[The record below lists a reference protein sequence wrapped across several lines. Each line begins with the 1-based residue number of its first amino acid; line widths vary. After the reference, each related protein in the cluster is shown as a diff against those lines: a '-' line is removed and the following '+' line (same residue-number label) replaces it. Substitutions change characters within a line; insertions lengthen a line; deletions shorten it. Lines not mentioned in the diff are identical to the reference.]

1 MVRVGTGKVCA
12 GGGVSGVGVGA
23 PRVGVSAPVGAGAV
37 GLAGAVGSAA
47 PSVGETRAVTVMT
60 GVAAAVGVMAASRS
74 ASSRACCAF
83 RMMALVWAIPGANA
97 SANAMAQAITHSNA
111 TAVSANRA
119 NGEAANFSS
128 VFCDEVFLFCKAR
141 SQAGVGAKAR
151 VPRLPRS
158 ISHGYT
164 IYELVVSAK

>member
-1 MVRVGTGKVCA
+1 M
-12 GGGVSGVGVGA
+12 SGVGVGV
-23 PRVGVSAPVGAGAV
+23 PRVGAGAV

-60 GVAAAVGVMAASRS
+60 GVAAAVFGAAVGVMVASRS
-74 ASSRACCAF
+74 ASSRACCAL

-111 TAVSANRA
+111 TAASANRA
-119 NGEAANFSS
+119 NGEAANFFSLL
-128 VFCDEVFLFCKAR
+128 CDEVLLFCKAR

-164 IYELVVSAK
+164 IYESVVSAK